1 MPRHHNVRQLPAAIL
16 VAMKNILQ
24 YMRQLRQRRLAAF
37 ELSLFQEAEEQ
48 ESAGAGR
55 LAKAYGHTEV
65 DARVLRR
72 RLAEL
77 EYDDE
82 N

>member
-1 MPRHHNVRQLPAAIL
+1 
-16 VAMKNILQ
+16 MKNILQ

-37 ELSLFQEAEEQ
+37 ELSLTDANSNDPYDGELRQ
-48 ESAGAGR
+48 
-55 LAKAYGHTEV
+55 LALNYGHSPEV
-65 DARVLRR
+65 DARALRR

-82 N
+82 V